1 MKTMIIY
8 IWGWDFNLFQT
19 GPLAFNIC
27 VPQLLVFLP
36 CGVMFICFH
45 VIKSLPFKF
54 LSLLKRNIH
63 SAIAGNSSVVMLN
76 MLPSGHSVLWQLL
89 MLLIKD
95 ALRYL

>member
-1 MKTMIIY
+1 
-8 IWGWDFNLFQT
+8 
-19 GPLAFNIC
+19 
-27 VPQLLVFLP
+27 
-36 CGVMFICFH
+36 
-45 VIKSLPFKF
+45 
-54 LSLLKRNIH
+54 LLKRNIH